1 MARNGAYTACS
12 KSVARLSQCRKT
24 FHNVSQEEETFMDN
38 SQTATVAKPT
48 ITNPKLLLWI
58 LMIVYVLNFLDR
70 QIVNI
75 LAEPISQDLNLSDT
89 QIGLLTGLAFALFY
103 TVLGIPIA
111 RYADNNSTNRVGLI
125 SISLA
130 VWSAMTALCGLAQN
144 FAQLALARVGVG
156 VGEAGCTPAA
166 HSLITD
172 SVPPEKRS
180 SAIAFY
186 GLGIPIG
193 SLLGLV
199 IGGVLN
205 DAYGWRV
212 AFMAVAIP
220 GLILAVFLPF
230 ILREPRKAEAA
241 ARALSGEKARDALS
255 TKDALKEV
263 FSSRAFV
270 LLAIAASFTAFLSY
284 GKSVWAVI
292 LFIRSHGLSPGE
304 TGLLLGVVLGV
315 AGMIGTW
322 LGGMMA
328 DKFGKIDK
336 RHLLTT
342 PAIGMVI
349 ATPILFLGYFATDWR
364 VAILL
369 LFVPSALNAAYYG
382 PTYATVQGLVKPEA
396 RAVAAAF
403 MLFGQNLIGLGLGPL
418 LFGMMSDAFK
428 PLAGD
433 ESVRWV
439 LYGAAWLGLIPAF
452 FFWRASLRLKEELKT
467 G

>member
-1 MARNGAYTACS
+1 
-12 KSVARLSQCRKT
+12 
-24 FHNVSQEEETFMDN
+24 MDE
-38 SQTATVAKPT
+38 SQTAKTTQAT
-48 ITNPKLLLWI
+48 ITNPKILLWI

-75 LAEPISQDLNLSDT
+75 LAEPISRDLNLSDT

-103 TVLGIPIA
+103 TLLGIPIA
-111 RYADNNSTNRVGLI
+111 RYADNSRTNRVGLI

-172 SVPPEKRS
+172 SVPAEKRS

-241 ARALSGEKARDALS
+241 ARALSGEKARDTLS

-428 PLAGD
+428 PLAGE

-439 LYGAAWLGLIPAF
+439 LYGAAWLGLIPAY
-452 FFWRASLRLKEELKT
+452 FFWRASLRLKSELKT

>member
-1 MARNGAYTACS
+1 MVG
-12 KSVARLSQCRKT
+12 
-24 FHNVSQEEETFMDN
+24 N
-38 SQTATVAKPT
+38 SALIEKQS

-58 LMIVYVLNFLDR
+58 LMVVYVLNFLDR

-75 LAEPISQDLNLSDT
+75 LAEPISRDLNLSDT

-103 TVLGIPIA
+103 TLLGIPIA
-111 RYADNNSTNRVGLI
+111 RYADNSNTNRVGLI

-130 VWSAMTALCGLAQN
+130 VWSGMTALCGVANN

-172 SVPPEKRS
+172 SVPAEKRS

-193 SLLGLV
+193 SLLGLA
-199 IGGVLN
+199 IGGALN
-205 DAYGWRV
+205 DAYGWRT

-220 GLILAVFLPF
+220 GLLLAALLPF
-230 ILREPRKAEAA
+230 ILREPRKAEKA
-241 ARALSGEKARDALS
+241 ARALSGDKAREVLS
-255 TKDALKEV
+255 TRAALKEV

-270 LLAIAASFTAFLSY
+270 LLAVAASFTAFLSY

-304 TGLLLGVVLGV
+304 TGTLLGVVLGI
-315 AGMIGTW
+315 AGMAGTW

-328 DKFGKIDK
+328 DRFGKIDK
-336 RHLLTT
+336 RHILTT
-342 PAIGMVI
+342 PAIGMFI

-364 VAILL
+364 VAIVLL
-369 LFVPSALNAAYYG
+369 IVPTALNAAYYG
-382 PTYATVQGLVKPEA
+382 PTYGCVQGLVKPEA
-396 RAVAAAF
+396 RAMAAAV
-403 MLFGQNLIGLGLGPL
+403 MLFAQNLIGLGLGPL

-428 PLAGD
+428 PMAGD

-452 FFWRASLRLKEELKT
+452 FFWRASLRLKAEMKT

>member
-1 MARNGAYTACS
+1 MEDSRTAP
-12 KSVARLSQCRKT
+12 A
-24 FHNVSQEEETFMDN
+24 
-38 SQTATVAKPT
+38 AKPT
-48 ITNPKLLLWI
+48 ITNPKMMLWI
-58 LMIVYVLNFLDR
+58 LMVVYVLNFLDR

-75 LAEPISQDLNLSDT
+75 LAEPISRDLNLSDT

-103 TVLGIPIA
+103 TLLGIPIA
-111 RYADNNSTNRVGLI
+111 RYADNSSTNRVGLI

-130 VWSAMTALCGLAQN
+130 VWSAMTALCGLTQN

-220 GLILAVFLPF
+220 GLILAAVLPF

-241 ARALSGEKARDALS
+241 ARALSGDKAREVLS

-270 LLAIAASFTAFLSY
+270 MLAIAASFTAFLSY

-304 TGLLLGVVLGV
+304 TGLLLGLVLGV
-315 AGMIGTW
+315 AGIIGTW
-322 LGGMMA
+322 LGGMLA
-328 DKFGKIDK
+328 DKFGKINK

-369 LFVPSALNAAYYG
+369 LFLPTALNAAYYG
-382 PTYATVQGLVKPEA
+382 PTYATVQGLVRPEA

-418 LFGMMSDAFK
+418 LFGIMSDAFK

-433 ESVRWV
+433 DSVRWV

-452 FFWRASLRLKEELKT
+452 FFWRASLRLNAELKS